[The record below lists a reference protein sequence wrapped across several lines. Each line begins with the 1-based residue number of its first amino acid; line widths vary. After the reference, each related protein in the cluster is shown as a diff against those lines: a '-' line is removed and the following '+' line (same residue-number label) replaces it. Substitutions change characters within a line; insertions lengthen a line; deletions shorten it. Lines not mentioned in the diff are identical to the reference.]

1 MTHGISMS
9 QRGRGKVKRAPYVVF
24 ISHGSTDLW
33 IAQVIAQKI
42 SVPGI
47 KPWLD
52 EIDMEGGNVVV
63 DDIIRGID
71 SCHEAII
78 LVSPSTVASQ
88 WVVFEI
94 GAVRGQHKR
103 VTPVLNNVH
112 YDAIKPM
119 SDVKAIN
126 LNEFDKFLKQLKRR
140 VHSKMPRRASA

>member
-1 MTHGISMS
+1 
-9 QRGRGKVKRAPYVVF
+9 VKRAPYVVF

-42 SVPGI
+42 SLHGI

-71 SCHEAII
+71 SCHEAVI
-78 LVSPSTVASQ
+78 LVSPSTVGSQ
-88 WVVFEI
+88 WVLFEI

-103 VTPVLNNVH
+103 VTPVLNNVN

-119 SDVKAIN
+119 RDVKAIN
-126 LNEFDKFLKQLKRR
+126 LNDFEKFLTQLKKR
-140 VHSKMPRRASA
+140 VHSSMRRRATA